1 MSICQAKDVIA
12 QETCLIHGKNCI
24 HYSIKQ
30 DIKCLECLINEP
42 LKNLMLITKD
52 SIINSQKDLLVYSDS
67 LMVVL
72 DNELI
77 ISQNNFVK
85 MKKKRNS
92 AFIIGGISSFVVF
105 ILTLI
110 SIK

>member
-1 MSICQAKDVIA
+1 MNVIA
-12 QETCLIHGKNCI
+12 QETCLIHGENCI

-42 LKNLMLITKD
+42 LKDLIIVTKD
-52 SIINSQKDLLVYSDS
+52 SIIKNQKNYIVYSDS
-67 LMVVL
+67 LMVETNNKL
-72 DNELI
+72 L

-92 AFIIGGISSFVVF
+92 AFIIGGLGTLGIMLLSMF
-105 ILTLI
+105 LTN
-110 SIK
+110 